1 MIKYDGLRYGLT
13 NCGHIYCENCLKNAT
28 QPKCFVCQAPGPR
41 AIELNQ
47 QLRPELRRQFVAVAP
62 MSQAMRV
69 AIKYRDHHNSVNNQR
84 FKKGLAAIGLQ
95 FRNAKEKVD
104 ELKNAL
110 TNGNQRIQEARS
122 KNMKLKE
129 YGMKL
134 MQEKKNLEIQIQQ
147 KKATC
152 TSFQNAAFR
161 PVKSPPV
168 TRKKLNLDPSAIDS
182 GQTNNFGGQPSNFS
196 GQPTNFGG
204 QPNNFAMN
212 NGFNLDSSHT
222 FQGPSFFN
230 KTAFE
235 TPMKN
240 VRKFNF

>member
-1 MIKYDGLRYGLT
+1 MDI
-13 NCGHIYCENCLKNAT
+13 
-28 QPKCFVCQAPGPR
+28 
-41 AIELNQ
+41 
-47 QLRPELRRQFVAVAP
+47 
-62 MSQAMRV
+62 
-69 AIKYRDHHNSVNNQR
+69 
-84 FKKGLAAIGLQ
+84 FKSL

-161 PVKSPPV
+161 QNIHTCHCTAGDISEANARDGATLVEWESRNIKSETGIYIEIWPEPD
-168 TRKKLNLDPSAIDS
+168 TDNHRQQSESRQNQIDVL
-182 GQTNNFGGQPSNFS
+182 T
-196 GQPTNFGG
+196 
-204 QPNNFAMN
+204 
-212 NGFNLDSSHT
+212 SSS
-222 FQGPSFFN
+222 PLEIREN
-230 KTAFE
+230 KTIL
-235 TPMKN
+235 
-240 VRKFNF
+240 